1 MFGSLGLPVE
11 SSDDEAEIEKG
22 LSKRERRRKER
33 EDPDEAPAFLL
44 LESCWNKIGRART
57 QSKKLR
63 FEKSILPKPRPGLV
77 TEERLE
83 YSANLNHDYDGE
95 ITMKGEYNN
104 DSFFFKD
111 VSMES
116 TIKDEAK
123 ATAIF
128 EDFKNDVDRWKL
140 KFPPGTSTSDER
152 NRYASYLSEH
162 FLASR
167 LDPLAGTTEVRRIRR
182 EIAKRIQLI
191 ENYGDDTVKSASP
204 KKHENGSDDNE
215 PASIMDSEQALVLA
229 KPWRCKICTK
239 RNDPKIL
246 KCIVCGRE
254 KTADALKTRA
264 FISAVPKNSVADRK
278 GQAVMS
284 ALSSAA
290 DVGSIYSERKYIRK
304 LRHNEKKVHDS
315 TQKTGKNGKR
325 PPATWGGRHSESLTS
340 LPQHAVKSA
349 GIGRPIGHL

>member
-254 KTADALKTRA
+254 KLLM
-264 FISAVPKNSVADRK
+264 P
-278 GQAVMS
+278 
-284 ALSSAA
+284 
-290 DVGSIYSERKYIRK
+290 
-304 LRHNEKKVHDS
+304 
-315 TQKTGKNGKR
+315 
-325 PPATWGGRHSESLTS
+325 
-340 LPQHAVKSA
+340 
-349 GIGRPIGHL
+349 